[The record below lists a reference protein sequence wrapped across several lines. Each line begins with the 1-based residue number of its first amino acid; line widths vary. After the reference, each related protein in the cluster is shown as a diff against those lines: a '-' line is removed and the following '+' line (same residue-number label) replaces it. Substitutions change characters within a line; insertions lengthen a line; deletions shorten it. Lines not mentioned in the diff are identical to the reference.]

1 MTKPAPMFEKL
12 LSFFRRHVPIT
23 EEQAALVRPLFAPK
37 RFTKGEFILREG
49 EVAKYAMFVAS
60 GCLRTYTIDNK
71 GKEHILQFSPEDWW
85 TGDMNSF
92 VNGVPSQ
99 SFIDALED
107 SEILLFDN
115 AAIRKINEDIP
126 ELATMFQIGLQ
137 KSIAASNQRIIFS
150 MSATAEE
157 RYNEFLKKYPSLI
170 QRLPQHMI
178 ASYLGISP
186 ETLSRIRK
194 QQSRKQ

>member
-1 MTKPAPMFEKL
+1 MVI
-12 LSFFRRHVPIT
+12 SFWFRQSLVLV
-23 EEQAALVRPLFAPK
+23 AA
-37 RFTKGEFILREG
+37 
-49 EVAKYAMFVAS
+49 

-170 QRLPQHMI
+170 QRVPQHMI